1 MDAPLVRDVRAE
13 KVKWLWHR
21 RIPRGKVTVKDGDP
35 GLGKSTLALDI
46 AARISTGSPFPDGT
60 CTEYPADVIIL
71 SAEDSIS
78 DTIRPRLEAAGADLS
93 RIRVFRS
100 VNEKGGPRPP
110 ELPGDLPLLE
120 ALIAEDSAQLVVI
133 DPLMAFLS
141 GRIDSHRDQDV
152 RRALHALS
160 ATADRTGIALVII
173 RHLTKAPG
181 GSPLYR
187 GGGSIG
193 IIGAARAG
201 LLVAPDPGDEQRRIL
216 AVTKSNLSE
225 KAPSLAYRIVGD
237 EERDCARIVWEGSS
251 DLRAEDLLNPPK
263 ETKRDVAVEFLE
275 AALVGGPVLA
285 RELFQRAETEG
296 ISEKTLRRAKDEL
309 HVKAFRRGKEG
320 HIGSGA
326 WWWRISKVA
335 KPLDGQA
342 SNSQVTILKTAGQS
356 ESEPPEMLNMA
367 KLTSPGEQPFS
378 TTRLACEI
386 CGASPTTCTSTDAR
400 SARGTSRDRDRQ
412 S

>member
-1 MDAPLVRDVRAE
+1 MTDHMDAPLVQDVRAE
-13 KVKWLWHR
+13 RVKWLWPR
-21 RIPRGKVTVKDGDP
+21 RIPRGKLTVLDGDP
-35 GLGKSTLALDI
+35 GLGKSTAALDI
-46 AARISTGSPFPDGT
+46 SARISSASPLPDGT

-78 DTIRPRLEAAGADLS
+78 DTIRPRLEAAGADIS

-100 VNEKGGPRPP
+100 VNEGAGSRPP
-110 ELPGDLPLLE
+110 ELPSDLNLLE
-120 ALIAEDSAQLVVI
+120 ALIAEDSAQLLVI

-160 ATADRTGIALVII
+160 ATADRTGVALVII
-173 RHLTKAPG
+173 RHLNKAPG

-193 IIGAARAG
+193 IIGASRSG
-201 LLVAPDPGDEQRRIL
+201 LLVAPDPSDEQRRIL

-237 EERDCARIVWEGSS
+237 EKHDCARIVWEGRS

-263 ETKRDVAVEFLE
+263 ETKRDAAVEFLE

-285 RELFQRAETEG
+285 RELFERAETEG
-296 ISEKTLRRAKDEL
+296 ISEKTLRRAKNQL
-309 HVKAFRRGKEG
+309 QVKAFRRGKEG

-326 WWWRISKVA
+326 WWWRISKMTN
-335 KPLDGQA
+335 PLDGHP
-342 SNSQVTILKTAGQS
+342 SNSPVAILKTAGQS
-356 ESEPPEMLNMA
+356 GSESPEMIKMA
-367 KLTSPGEQPFS
+367 TLPSPGEHPFS
-378 TTRLACEI
+378 STRLGCEV
-386 CGASPTTCTSTDAR
+386 CGAITYYVHLDGRPLCPRHKS
-400 SARGTSRDRDRQ
+400 
-412 S
+412 